1 MSLTRYKPEI
11 LESALGGRNC
21 AAMAEHENGAWYLYR
36 EVDTLLAEKDAE
48 IARLKE
54 RKSPDAADSL
64 ASAVN
69 RAESLGEKPA
79 YHKAAADTMLAHM
92 RRNELHGE
100 PIAELKDRYYT
111 TCPLCERPW
120 GAGEPHYIHRVAFH
134 GRFVTSVFICCDCNA
149 KISRGEI

>member
-1 MSLTRYKPEI
+1 MSLTRYSPAL
-11 LESALGGRNC
+11 LESPLGGKNM
-21 AAMAEHENGAWYLYR
+21 AAMEEHENGAWYHRR
-36 EVDTLLAEKDAE
+36 EVDSLLAEKDAE
-48 IARLKE
+48 IARVKS
-54 RKSPDAADSL
+54 RKSPDSTDAL
-64 ASAVN
+64 ALAMH

-79 YHKAAADTMLAHM
+79 YHKAADAVLAHM

-134 GRFVTSVFICCDCNA
+134 GRFVTSVFICCDCNR
-149 KISRGEI
+149 KIENGEI